1 MGRCKLIPST
11 SLVSLSSS
19 NKGECARE
27 AQAYPNVTSDV
38 TVYTPHVPMY
48 LATHRLYSA
57 VPAKSAAWYA
67 ETTSYCGV
75 ELLLY
80 IVLSW

>member
-67 ETTSYCGV
+67 VIDCTTSYCGV
-75 ELLLY
+75 ELLL
-80 IVLSW
+80 WC